1 MACSGDQMGKSFIC
15 IGNGSQSK
23 SFFTFY
29 SQFNRNWGG
38 EGVLEAVVMLI
49 LAIMSVPGNLVICV
63 FILKSKTTRTVTN
76 VLVCNLA
83 LADIAFCLSA
93 PFVAYVRVHGTWT
106 LEGGMCRVLMYWMNV
121 CGVVMIWTL
130 TAISIDRYVNIRVG
144 VSSSRK
150 LRKLHLV
157 GICSLIWIVSL
168 LFFLPFAIY
177 FEVKEGVTGNSQV
190 VQFCT
195 LDWPRERHF
204 PIIYTALI
212 ALFCFFIPVNI
223 ITISYYR
230 IFQTFWKSRRAVGSF
245 SRNAK
250 KVDSTN
256 AARQSKQQKVVRT
269 LVLIVL
275 VFIAMWLPLFI
286 VIALVEYD
294 VSNHMNGM
302 HSNALI
308 WAVIFA
314 YGNSLA
320 NAIMYGSVFVQLWNA
335 VFRCCRRKIIPGE
348 NETVNIDARTS
359 VHHVTT
365 VTNL

>member
-1 MACSGDQMGKSFIC
+1 MACSGDQMDKSFIC

-49 LAIMSVPGNLVICV
+49 LAIMSVPGSLVIYV

-83 LADIAFCLSA
+83 LADIAYCLSA

-106 LEGGMCRVLMYWMNV
+106 LGDGMCMVLMYWMHV
-121 CGVVMIWTL
+121 CEVVMIWTL
-130 TAISIDRYVNIRVG
+130 TAISIDRYVNIR
-144 VSSSRK
+144 
-150 LRKLHLV
+150 
-157 GICSLIWIVSL
+157 
-168 LFFLPFAIY
+168 
-177 FEVKEGVTGNSQV
+177 
-190 VQFCT
+190 
-195 LDWPRERHF
+195 
-204 PIIYTALI
+204 
-212 ALFCFFIPVNI
+212 
-223 ITISYYR
+223 
-230 IFQTFWKSRRAVGSF
+230 
-245 SRNAK
+245 
-250 KVDSTN
+250 
-256 AARQSKQQKVVRT
+256 KVVWT

-294 VSNHMNGM
+294 VSNHVNGM

-314 YGNSLA
+314 Y
-320 NAIMYGSVFVQLWNA
+320 VA
-335 VFRCCRRKIIPGE
+335 V
-348 NETVNIDARTS
+348 A
-359 VHHVTT
+359 
-365 VTNL
+365 